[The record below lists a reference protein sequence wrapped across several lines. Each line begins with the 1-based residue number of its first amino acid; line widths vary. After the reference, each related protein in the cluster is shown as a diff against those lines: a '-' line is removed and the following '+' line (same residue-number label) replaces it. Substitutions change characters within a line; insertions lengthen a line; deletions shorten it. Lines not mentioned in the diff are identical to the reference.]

1 MTAAQ
6 RLSVQ
11 QQLDQ
16 ALTELAHVKKDLAEL
31 MALAAGPTVDG
42 IFQPGHTYGLF
53 HARYQC
59 EHLTVHPTTGEL
71 TAWGWA
77 TDNVD
82 IQPPWWVHRFM
93 TTRHYDRWLN
103 EGAIDLGPTY
113 LAGEPHR

>member
-42 IFQPGHTYGLF
+42 IFQPGHTYGLHYAQF
-53 HARYQC
+53 RC
-59 EHLTVHPTTGEL
+59 EHLTTDPQTGRL
-71 TAWGWA
+71 LAWGWSTHNVTISNPLWGHRAMTSRDYTRWITDGA
-77 TDNVD
+77 T
-82 IQPPWWVHRFM
+82 
-93 TTRHYDRWLN
+93 
-103 EGAIDLGPTY
+103 DLGPTY